1 MGNREPQ
8 KRRPRPRLVRPGQR
22 RPVASAAPTVRIA
35 KLAELRPDPRN
46 ANEGTERGRD
56 MLDASLRKH
65 GTGRSVLAD
74 KHGVLIAGN
83 KTHERAIDAG
93 IDEAIIIQTDGT
105 RLVVVQRTDL
115 DLQKDHSAAALAV
128 ADNRVGEVGLVWN
141 SDVLQQLVSAGV
153 PLDDLW
159 SEDELSTLLGGG
171 NKAGL
176 TDPDEAPPKRAT
188 GIVPGDLFTL
198 GKHRLVCGDSEDP
211 SVVGLLLDKAKPR
224 LMVTDPPYGVNYD
237 PEWRKRAGVNNS
249 DRMGRV
255 ANDDRADW
263 TGVWRLFPGDVAYVW
278 HGGIASAEV
287 DESLKRASFEVR
299 GQIIWRKPRIVLSR
313 GHYHWQHEPC
323 FYVVRHGRT
332 AHWAGKRN
340 QSTVWA
346 VTPTVHR
353 CEACG
358 STEIDSSQEVPSTV
372 WDIEQRDLTGETTH
386 GTQKPVECMARAMR
400 NHIAPVVYEPFAGS
414 GTSIIAA
421 EMLSRSCLA
430 IELDPVYVQQTIDR
444 WEAFTGNK
452 VVKVGRAV
460 PA

>member
-1 MGNREPQ
+1 
-8 KRRPRPRLVRPGQR
+8 
-22 RPVASAAPTVRIA
+22 
-35 KLAELRPDPRN
+35 LAELRPDPRN
-46 ANEGTERGRD
+46 ANDGTERGRAL
-56 MLDASLRKH
+56 LDASLRRN

-83 KTHERAIDAG
+83 KTHERAVDAG
-93 IDEAIIIQTDGT
+93 IAEAIIVQSDGK

-115 DLQKDHSAAALAV
+115 DLRTDPAAAALAI
-128 ADNRVGEVGLVWN
+128 ADNRVSEVGLAWN
-141 SDVLQQLVSAGV
+141 ADVLQQLVTAGV
-153 PLDDLW
+153 PLEDLW
-159 SEDELSTLLGGG
+159 SDDELSALLSGGT
-171 NKAGL
+171 KAGR
-176 TDPDEAPPKRAT
+176 TDPDEVPAKRAT
-188 GIVPGDLFTL
+188 GIVPGDLFLL
-198 GKHRLVCGDSEDP
+198 GKHRLLCGDSEDP
-211 SVVGLLLDKAKPR
+211 AAVARVLDSTKPR

-255 ANDDRADW
+255 SNDDRADW
-263 TGVWRLFPGDVAYVW
+263 TGVWQLFPGDVAYVW
-278 HGGIASAEV
+278 HGGIASGEV
-287 DESLKRASFEVR
+287 DQSLKQAGFDIR

-323 FYVVRHGRT
+323 FYAVRRGRT

-353 CEACG
+353 CGACG
-358 STEIDSSQEVPSTV
+358 SLELEAVPEVPSTV
-372 WDIEQRDLTGETTH
+372 WDIEQRDLTGDTTH

-400 NHIAPVVYEPFAGS
+400 NHLAPVVFDPFAGS
-414 GTSIIAA
+414 GTSLIAA

-430 IELDPVYVQQTIDR
+430 IDIDPVYVQMTIDR
-444 WEAFTGNK
+444 WEAFTGQQA
-452 VVKVGRAV
+452 VKVAEAV